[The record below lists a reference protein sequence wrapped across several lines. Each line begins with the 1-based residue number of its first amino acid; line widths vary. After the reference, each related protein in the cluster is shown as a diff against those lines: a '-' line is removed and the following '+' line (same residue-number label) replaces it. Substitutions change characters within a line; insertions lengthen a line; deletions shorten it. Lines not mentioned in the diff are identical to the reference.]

1 MASHPGTPSIH
12 RPEHTTHQLF
22 FFVFHQL
29 TGHVHGLS
37 GIYERITNTI
47 QDLQDDKTA
56 LQNRIE
62 ELEQDNPSAEV
73 RRLRDENAV
82 LRARLATTT
91 KEKSEITWERDALL
105 RKLNSIKQLIDGP
118 AVRPIHPCPLL

>member
-1 MASHPGTPSIH
+1 
-12 RPEHTTHQLF
+12 
-22 FFVFHQL
+22 
-29 TGHVHGLS
+29 
-37 GIYERITNTI
+37 
-47 QDLQDDKTA
+47 
-56 LQNRIE
+56 
-62 ELEQDNPSAEV
+62 V

-118 AVRPIHPCPLL
+118 AVRPIHPCSLL